1 MLSNLKTITQHKFLS
16 AILRSTQIQPQNFIT
31 REIQTQTQTQIHT
44 FTSTSPYH
52 FNNPHNTNIK
62 SIITLQPIQTQ
73 IRISVS
79 TIPSQNKLLELSY
92 QLKLELTIKKKK
104 KRAESDSYSTRRGI
118 SMKLARLSRLQ
129 RLGETSIFFF
139 LRLLG
144 ERSVDVSG
152 QRRGPSSWRAPLLI
166 LFPAHLCCHRSPQI
180 YLLGIRIL
188 LVFYQEA
195 SR

>member
-1 MLSNLKTITQHKFLS
+1 
-16 AILRSTQIQPQNFIT
+16 
-31 REIQTQTQTQIHT
+31 
-44 FTSTSPYH
+44 
-52 FNNPHNTNIK
+52 
-62 SIITLQPIQTQ
+62 
-73 IRISVS
+73 
-79 TIPSQNKLLELSY
+79 
-92 QLKLELTIKKKK
+92 
-104 KRAESDSYSTRRGI
+104 
-118 SMKLARLSRLQ
+118 MKLARLSRLQ

-166 LFPAHLCCHRSPQI
+166 LFPAHLCCHRSAQI

-195 SR
+195 SRWIDSPLKTDQRGAWDVMMASSRSMMDARGHTDKRLVPWKKRGGGVFTPWKVASVIFEHPSISFVRKTWSDIVFQQRVLRNERRGGRSSIVGCRIDRCVMYKW